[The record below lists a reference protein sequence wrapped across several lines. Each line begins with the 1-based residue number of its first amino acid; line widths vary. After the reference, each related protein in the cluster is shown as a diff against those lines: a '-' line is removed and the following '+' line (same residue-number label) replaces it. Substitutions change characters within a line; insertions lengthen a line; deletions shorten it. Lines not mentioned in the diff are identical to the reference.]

1 MLSEEMVSVLPGWSD
16 EYREYTLIFQEYLIF
31 KAVDVNKYTESGK
44 AVLVREFRSYCIE
57 GGFPQVFLT
66 EAIFVNYTY

>member
-16 EYREYTLIFQEYLIF
+16 EYREYTLFFQEYLIF

-57 GGFPQVFLT
+57 GGAQVFLT